1 MQRSKDEITQLL
13 LALRCRII
21 KDNLNKVLKKVEKIL
36 TSACFL
42 GQKVRYDGKANSL
55 SDEIIQ
61 QWKNQDR
68 LISIC
73 PEVSGGLNI
82 PRPAAEIKINIISD
96 PKEKY
101 LQSFTQKTQSPKAVL
116 TQQGIDVSDAFHQG
130 AQIALRLCQRYKIRF
145 ALMKESSP
153 SCGSHNI
160 YDGSF
165 TNNKISGEGITVAL
179 LREHGIEVF
188 SENNIM
194 SLADKLHEIEAVT
207 TK

>member
-1 MQRSKDEITQLL
+1 M
-13 LALRCRII
+13 
-21 KDNLNKVLKKVEKIL
+21 EKIL

-42 GQKVRYDGKANSL
+42 GHKVRYDGRANSL

-61 QWKNQDR
+61 QWKNQER

-73 PEVSGGLNI
+73 PEVSGGLNT
-82 PRPAAEIKINIISD
+82 PRPAAEIQINTISD
-96 PKEKY
+96 VWEKY
-101 LQSFTQKTQSPKAVL
+101 SPSCSQKTQSSKTVL
-116 TQQGIDVSDAFHQG
+116 THQGIDVSDAFYQG

-165 TNNKISGEGITVAL
+165 TKNKISGEGITVAL

-194 SLADKLHEIEAVT
+194 SLADKLHEIEAV
-207 TK
+207 KIKGI